1 MNRLIPLAA
10 LVLAAPSPA
19 FAAMVVIVTGKQAQ
33 PSTLERTIALVQ
45 SVLESLV
52 GWLA

>member
-1 MNRLIPLAA
+1 MRRLFPLVSLF
-10 LVLAAPSPA
+10 LVAPSSA
-19 FAAMVVIVTGKQAQ
+19 FAGMAVIVTGKQAQ
-33 PSTLERTIALVQ
+33 PSTLERTISLVQ